1 MVVTSSKQKQ
11 DIILLYIEN
20 IFLSFDE
27 KQINTVK
34 SLQ

>member
-11 DIILLYIEN
+11 DIILLYIKN
-20 IFLSFDE
+20 IFLTFDE